1 MRIRAAV
8 HARRQRAHDRARRD
22 ILLAA
27 GAVLA
32 RRGFA
37 DATLA
42 DLAREAGYA
51 PPSLYRYFSS
61 KEEIYRSL
69 VELMLEELRATFDL
83 PVDAAAPLAA
93 RVEALVRAQDALVR
107 ERAAIS
113 AFLLAEP
120 VMLAACREIG
130 LDHRGGLAVYEHQ
143 LVTWLRRHAR
153 PGELRVSPSIAARV
167 LAGVLHAF
175 FHAGPK
181 PPAAAAAETRTAI
194 DLALHGVA
202 APAPGAPA
210 PPRTGD
216 DA

>member
-1 MRIRAAV
+1 MSVRAAV
-8 HARRQRAHDRARRD
+8 NARRQRAHDRARRD

-69 VELMLEELRATFDL
+69 VELILEELRATFDR
-83 PVDAAAPLAA
+83 PVDPRLPLAD
-93 RVEALVRAQDALVR
+93 RLVALVRAQAEVAT
-107 ERAAIS
+107 ERAEIS
-113 AFLLAEP
+113 AFVAGHCGDAGVDRRSGLAIYEGH
-120 VMLAACREIG
+120 LAA
-130 LDHRGGLAVYEHQ
+130 
-143 LVTWLRRHAR
+143 WLRRHVR
-153 PGELRVSPSIAARV
+153 RGELRVSPALAARV
-167 LAGVLHAF
+167 LAGVLSAF
-175 FHAGPK
+175 FHAGGDAPG
-181 PPAAAAAETRTAI
+181 PAADARVAI
-194 DLALHGVA
+194 DLVLHGVA
-202 APAPGAPA
+202 APGAPA
-210 PPRTGD
+210 PHRLGD